1 MPPMDEVEWAII
13 VHGGAKTILSDEA
26 AAHRN
31 GCTKAAAAGA
41 EVLRRGGSAIDAARV
56 ALRMLEDDPVFN
68 AGHGSVTNAAGEV
81 EMDAGIM
88 NGTTL
93 AVGAVAAVQR
103 VVHPVEA
110 AAAMLDAAPVLLVG
124 EGAEAFALDRGVAQW
139 DDGQVPRLSAG
150 AGCDTV
156 GCVAMD
162 QNGGFAAA
170 ASTGGLD
177 GTVPGRVG
185 DSPMPGCGFY
195 ADDAVGAVALS
206 GEGEAIARTT
216 LGSRVMRAMETR
228 PAEEAV
234 QSIFKPLQRLD
245 AEAGV
250 VAIDSAGRIGV
261 AHNTDHFALACASSK
276 FPDVRS
282 AIHQNELKAQELD
295 D

>member
-1 MPPMDEVEWAII
+1 MDKAQWAII
-13 VHGGAKTILSDEA
+13 VHGGAKTIAADEA
-26 AAHRN
+26 DAHRD
-31 GCTKAAAAGA
+31 GCARAAAAGA
-41 EVLRRGGSAIDAARV
+41 DVLRRGGSAIDAARIAV
-56 ALRMLEDDPVFN
+56 RVLEDDPVFN
-68 AGHGSVTNAAGEV
+68 AGHGSVANAAGDV

-103 VVHPVEA
+103 IANPVEA
-110 AAAMLDAAPVLLVG
+110 AAALLDAAPVLLVG
-124 EGAEAFALDRGVAQW
+124 EGAEAFALDRGIAAW
-139 DDGQVPRLSAG
+139 DETPDTRPPRKAG
-150 AGCDTV
+150 HDTV

-162 QNGGFAAA
+162 SNGGFAAA

-177 GTVPGRVG
+177 GTLPGRVG
-185 DSPMPGCGFY
+185 DTPMPGCGFY

-216 LGSRVMRAMETR
+216 LGSQVMRAMETR
-228 PAEEAV
+228 PAGAAV
-234 QSIFKPLQRLD
+234 RSILEPLQRLD

-261 AHNTDHFALACASSK
+261 AHNTGHFALACASST
-276 FPDVRS
+276 FASVRS
-282 AIHQNELKAQELD
+282 ALHQNELRTQDID

>member
-1 MPPMDEVEWAII
+1 MDKAQWAII
-13 VHGGAKTILSDEA
+13 VHGGAKTIAADEA
-26 AAHRN
+26 DAHRD
-31 GCTKAAAAGA
+31 GCARAAAAGA
-41 EVLRRGGSAIDAARV
+41 DVLWRGGSAIDAARIAV
-56 ALRMLEDDPVFN
+56 RVLEDDPVFN
-68 AGHGSVTNAAGEV
+68 AGHGSVANAAGDV

-103 VVHPVEA
+103 IANPVEA
-110 AAAMLDAAPVLLVG
+110 AAALLDAAPVLLVG
-124 EGAEAFALDRGVAQW
+124 EGAEAFALDRGIAAW
-139 DDGQVPRLSAG
+139 DETPDTRPPGRAG
-150 AGCDTV
+150 HDTV

-162 QNGGFAAA
+162 SNGGFAAA

-177 GTVPGRVG
+177 GTLPGRVG
-185 DSPMPGCGFY
+185 DTPMPGCGFY

-216 LGSRVMRAMETR
+216 LGSQVMRAMETR
-228 PAEEAV
+228 PAGAAV
-234 QSIFKPLQRLD
+234 RSILEPLQRLD

-261 AHNTDHFALACASSK
+261 AHNTDHFAMACASST
-276 FPDVRS
+276 FASVRS
-282 AIHQNELKAQELD
+282 ALHQNELRTQDID